1 MAAGE
6 NAKAV
11 AEFEKLLDLRG
22 WPDWELFAP
31 LAQLGLALLCQGDR
45 DESRK
50 GYDDFFTTWKD
61 ADPNM
66 PILRQARAED
76 KKLTATTSTALSASR
91 EKQWP
96 DSDSL

>member
-31 LAQLGLALLCQGDR
+31 LAQLGLARAYAMQGDR

-61 ADPNM
+61 ADPNI
-66 PILRQARAED
+66 PILRQAKAED
-76 KKLTATTSTALSASR
+76 KKLTATTSTVLSASR
-91 EKQWP
+91 EKQ
-96 DSDSL
+96 